1 MDIWPTPAP
10 GRYGCCPCCRRAG
23 TGRARSWPGSC
34 RSRRARRAGISTACA
49 SSATPSRRNAA
60 GQPAGGHVVPRRLGL
75 LGRRWSLVGYALDR
89 QGWRS
94 CRLDRLTGPEGRGA
108 RFRPR
113 ELPAADAA
121 AFVRG
126 GVQSTRTGYDIEVI
140 VEAPAEMVRERI
152 GRWASGAEIRVS
164 RCRVRVTAD
173 ALEWPVMGLG
183 MGGGE

>member
-1 MDIWPTPAP
+1 
-10 GRYGCCPCCRRAG
+10 
-23 TGRARSWPGSC
+23 
-34 RSRRARRAGISTACA
+34 
-49 SSATPSRRNAA
+49 
-60 GQPAGGHVVPRRLGL
+60 VL
-75 LGRRWSLVGYALDR
+75 LGRRWYLVGYDLDR

-94 CRLDRLTGPEGRGA
+94 YRLDRLAGPEGTGA

-121 AFVRG
+121 AFVRE

-152 GRWASGAEIRVS
+152 GRWASVAEISVS
-164 RCRVRVTAD
+164 RCRVRMTAD

-183 MGGGE
+183 MVGADFQVISPPELIDWMRDWGARFSRAGQDPGPRPGRG